1 MGLYSRK
8 IKNSKVLNML
18 ETENKERAY
27 YIASALIMGFLPIL
41 VYIIH

>member
-8 IKNSKVLNML
+8 IKNKKVLEML
-18 ETENKERAY
+18 ENEYSDSTY
-27 YIASALIMGFLPIL
+27 YIASALIMGFLPVL